1 MKQIFSYDGWYYRV
15 FSFAADMIILSF
27 LFLAPALT
35 IVLLGPALIALYRTI
50 NQLYKEKEIPVW
62 QRYSRTFIANIK
74 RGLLLEGIILGYVA
88 IIAAIIYGLM
98 GITTYFGV
106 LAVIISSLAGLFL
119 TVFILLFCLFS
130 SSVKETAQET
140 AYAVLS
146 STANAI
152 ILLVIPVIVFVLLNK
167 INFFLFVC
175 LGISGFV
182 YLQVLFF
189 NKVLAGEEVNESN
202 ET

>member
-189 NKVLAGEEVNESN
+189 NKVLAGEEVNE
-202 ET
+202 T